1 MNFVG
6 TWWAIIPPIFA
17 ILLAFATK
25 KVYIS
30 LFAGCFLGALMLANF
45 NLWATF
51 ETLFTTMVDNI
62 DLMILIFDVL
72 LGMIIVLLVNSGG
85 SAAYGNWAGKK
96 IKNKRGALLS
106 TSVLGCLIFVDDYF
120 NCLTVGSVMRPVTDR
135 FKVSRAKLAYVIDAT
150 AAPVCIL
157 APVSSWAAA
166 VSSYIPEGYDINGF
180 QMYVRAIPYNFYAIL
195 TLIMVFATSFFLF
208 DFGKMRRNEI
218 NAQNGDLFTVGQN
231 EYADAGKEVVNP
243 RAKVSDLIV
252 PIIVLIVSA
261 VFAMIWTGM
270 QSTGTTDI
278 VEAFA
283 NCNASLSLV
292 FGTFVTLIV
301 MAIMYLPRK
310 IITWDFFAD
319 CLVDGFKVMVP
330 SVSVLILAWTLKG
343 MVDQL
348 DIATFVNTV
357 FAANSSLAA
366 FMPMLMFLVACFL
379 GFSTGTSWGTMGI
392 MIPIAVPMFYS
403 DSSMLTISIAAIM
416 AGAVCGDHISPISDT
431 TIMSSTG
438 AQCNHLNHVA
448 TQMQYA
454 IVIIAISAVMYLLAG
469 FVHEW
474 YIVLPIGIIVTIAV
488 LFFLRSWSAKRDS
501 DKAEA

>member
-96 IKNKRGALLS
+96 IKSKRGALLS

-135 FKVSRAKLAYVIDAT
+135 YKVSRAKLAYVIDAT

-270 QSTGTTDI
+270 QNAGTTDI

-283 NCNASLSLV
+283 NCSASLSLV

-310 IITWDFFAD
+310 IIAWDFFAD

-366 FMPMLMFLVACFL
+366 FMPMFMFLVACFL

-474 YIVLPIGIIVTIAV
+474 YIVLPIGIVVTLAA
-488 LFFLRSWSAKRDS
+488 LFFLRSWSAKHDS

>member
-135 FKVSRAKLAYVIDAT
+135 YKVSRAKLAYVIDAT

-195 TLIMVFATSFFLF
+195 TLVMVFATSFFLF

-283 NCNASLSLV
+283 NCSASLSLV

-310 IITWDFFAD
+310 IIAWDFFAD

-366 FMPMLMFLVACFL
+366 FMPMFMFLVACFL

-474 YIVLPIGIIVTIAV
+474 YIVLPIGIVVTLAA
-488 LFFLRSWSAKRDS
+488 LFFLRSWSAKHDS